1 MDRDRV
7 PAGSGK
13 SIAIGRKLV
22 VKLFSR
28 TFRLVALLVAAASA
42 HPAAAQD
49 WKADWDRVVAAA
61 NQEGTLILDSQPNIE
76 MRKYVQDEWAKA
88 YPKITLSTS
97 ATPPAQFIAQ
107 LRTERSVDKYLWDVS
122 VSSVG
127 SGFTF
132 YRDGFLDPLQAEFIF
147 PDVKNAATWGGWDHV
162 FMDNAGKYVF
172 GMSAALKSPYYN
184 TAKVPPDEIAK
195 LGLKTLL
202 DPAYKGKILWHDP
215 LLSGSGQTFAYVL
228 RNRLGDDLL
237 RQLIVDQKVVFM
249 AQQDQVVEAMAR
261 GVGWIGIGPFVRAH
275 LEPYLQ
281 AGIKVDIHAFGN
293 DPAMNEMGTG
303 GAGLYVYNKRPHPN
317 ATRVFV
323 NWILSADIQL
333 GLAKATLQDSR
344 RSDLPSVSEPERQ
357 PIKGAAYLE
366 TQREEHVKDLAD
378 AVQFVG
384 SIRKSA
390 Q

>member
-1 MDRDRV
+1 MIKQVSRIFWAAV
-7 PAGSGK
+7 
-13 SIAIGRKLV
+13 
-22 VKLFSR
+22 LF
-28 TFRLVALLVAAASA
+28 VGVASA
-42 HPAAAQD
+42 QPAAAQD

-88 YPKITLSTS
+88 YPKISLSIS
-97 ATPPAQFIAQ
+97 ATPPAQFIARV
-107 LRTERSVDKYLWDVS
+107 RTERSVDKYLWDLS

-127 SGFTF
+127 SGYNF
-132 YRDGFLDPLQAEFIF
+132 YHDGILDPLQPEFVF
-147 PDVKNAATWGGWDHV
+147 PDVKDPATWGGWKNV
-162 FMDNAGKYVF
+162 FMDSAGKYVF

-184 TAKVPPDEIAK
+184 TAKVPSDEVAR

-202 DPAYKGKILWHDP
+202 DPTYKGKILWHDP

-228 RNRLGDDLL
+228 RDRLGDDLL

-275 LEPYLQ
+275 LEQYLE
-281 AGIKVDIHAFGN
+281 AGIKVDIRAFGK

-323 NWILSADIQL
+323 NY
-333 GLAKATLQDSR
+333 G
-344 RSDLPSVSEPERQ
+344 
-357 PIKGAAYLE
+357 Y
-366 TQREEHVKDLAD
+366 
-378 AVQFVG
+378 
-384 SIRKSA
+384 
-390 Q
+390 

>member
-1 MDRDRV
+1 MFWLAVLLAATVSAQRV
-7 PAGSGK
+7 
-13 SIAIGRKLV
+13 
-22 VKLFSR
+22 
-28 TFRLVALLVAAASA
+28 
-42 HPAAAQD
+42 AAQD
-49 WKADWDRVVAAA
+49 GKADWNRVVAAA
-61 NQEGTLILDSQPNIE
+61 NQEGKLVLDSQPNIE
-76 MRKYVQDEWAKA
+76 MRKFVQEEWAKT
-88 YPKITLSTS
+88 YPAITLSIS

-107 LRTERSVDKYLWDVS
+107 VRTERSVDKYLWDVS

-127 SGFTF
+127 SGYAF
-132 YRDGFLDPLQAEFIF
+132 YHEGFLDPLQPEFVL
-147 PDVKNAATWGGWDHV
+147 PDVKDPATWGGWTNV

-184 TAKVPPDEIAK
+184 TAKVPPDEVAR

-228 RNRLGDDLL
+228 RNRLGDDGL
-237 RQLIVDQKVVFM
+237 RQLIVDQKVVFLT
-249 AQQDQVVEAMAR
+249 QQDQVVDAMAR

-275 LEPYLQ
+275 LEQYLQ
-281 AGIKVDIHAFGN
+281 AGVKVDIRAFGN

-317 ATRVFV
+317 AARVFV
-323 NWILSADIQL
+323 NWILSKDIQL

-344 RSDLPSVSEPERQ
+344 RQDLPSVSEPERQ
-357 PIKGAAYLE
+357 PIKGATYLE

-378 AVQFVG
+378 AVQFVRDT
-384 SIRKSA
+384 RKSA
-390 Q
+390 P

>member
-1 MDRDRV
+1 MDS
-7 PAGSGK
+7 AG
-13 SIAIGRKLV
+13 
-22 VKLFSR
+22 
-28 TFRLVALLVAAASA
+28 
-42 HPAAAQD
+42 Q
-49 WKADWDRVVAAA
+49 
-61 NQEGTLILDSQPNIE
+61 
-76 MRKYVQDEWAKA
+76 
-88 YPKITLSTS
+88 
-97 ATPPAQFIAQ
+97 
-107 LRTERSVDKYLWDVS
+107 
-122 VSSVG
+122 
-127 SGFTF
+127 
-132 YRDGFLDPLQAEFIF
+132 
-147 PDVKNAATWGGWDHV
+147 
-162 FMDNAGKYVF
+162 YVF

-184 TAKVPPDEIAK
+184 TAKVPSDEVAR

-215 LLSGSGQTFAYVL
+215 LVSGSGQTFAYVL
-228 RNRLGDDLL
+228 RDRLGDDLL

-275 LEPYLQ
+275 LEPYLA
-281 AGIKVDIHAFGN
+281 AGVKVDIRAFGN

-344 RSDLPSVSEPERQ
+344 RQDLPSVSEPERQ

-378 AVQFVG
+378 ALQFVG